1 MAKIISV
8 SNRKGGT
15 GKTTTTFNLGYTYAL
30 QKKKV
35 LLIDLDSQANLS
47 LLANVNPLSLDD
59 FKEGLVYTLND
70 YIDILPATKRFAM
83 LENEINQ
90 MIDRNSYLKNDLL
103 PKLGDGYDYIII
115 DTPPA
120 LNILNINAFC
130 VSDSIHIV
138 VNPDYFSLSGLI
150 EMEEIIQQIK
160 ALNPSLEHNIILN
173 GYIPNRTFTNEVID
187 KLKENPAYTK
197 IEIPHRQH
205 IIDSSALKKPAINK
219 EEILQP
225 FQKIGA
231 LV

>member
-1 MAKIISV
+1 MAKIITV
-8 SNRKGGT
+8 GNRKGGT
-15 GKTTTTFNLGYTYAL
+15 GKSTTSFNLGYTYAL
-30 QKKKV
+30 EKKKV
-35 LLIDLDSQANLS
+35 LFIDLDSQANLS
-47 LLANVNPLSLDD
+47 LLCNVDPLSLED
-59 FKEGLVYTLND
+59 FKNGTVYTLND
-70 YIDILPATKRFAM
+70 YIDILPATKRMAM

-90 MIDRNSYLKNDLL
+90 LIDRNSYLKNDLL
-103 PKLGDGYDYIII
+103 PKLGEGYDYIII

-120 LNILNINAFC
+120 LNILNINAYC
-130 VSDSIHIV
+130 VSDAVHII

-150 EMEEIIQQIK
+150 EMEEILSQIK
-160 ALNPSLEHNIILN
+160 GLNPGLNHNIILN

-187 KLKENPAYTK
+187 KLKDNPAYTQ

-219 EEILQP
+219 EEILEP